1 MYIQKYPNLFKPLK
15 LRGLIIRNRLMSAP
29 NMLFRTIGGRPDEYY
44 VSYIEHKA
52 RGGAGII
59 TLGEA
64 NVVNGG
70 NHTPGMETTREN
82 MAIYSEMVQTV
93 HEHGGAAAVELTH
106 GGRSVN
112 PNFNKDPSKFFG
124 PSDFVNM
131 HGAQIHAMTE
141 ADMEFVIQG
150 YSDTAAYYQQCGFD
164 ILHIHSGHAWLLEQ
178 FLSPIVNERTDSY
191 GGSLENRMRF
201 PLRVLAAI
209 RERVGANQV
218 VTVRISGSERVP
230 DGFTPEDMAIYL
242 AKAQEYVDMVEVSSE
257 LMPYTFGP
265 TFMPHGQNVELAE
278 RIKKTGLVSIP
289 VFAIGSI
296 VSPEQAEEIISSG
309 KADGVAM
316 SRALIADPYLPK
328 KAMDAR
334 EDEIRPCLRCL
345 NCTDSDNMYRHFVC
359 SVNPLTAHEM
369 RLGFGED
376 IGLAKHPKKVLVI
389 GGGPAGLQAAI
400 TAHERGHEVVLCEA
414 TGTLGGMLRFTDTDK
429 VKFDLKRFKDYLVNK
444 AKSSGIHILL
454 NTEASQE
461 LIDSVRPDNIV
472 VATGAAPVIPTSI
485 SGFENARH
493 ATALYFDPKFEVAD
507 EVVIVGGGLIGIEA
521 AMHLTRLGKK
531 VTVLE
536 VTDEI
541 IRDAKAVY
549 KISLLMQLQ
558 DTPTVTVVT
567 NAAVSEIQ
575 KDGVVYEK
583 DGKTQK
589 ASGGTVL
596 YAVGMRSNEAPY
608 FDLYDK
614 APFVSIVGDAKK
626 VGKVDGAVHG
636 GYFAGRDVG
645 AV

>member
-29 NMLFRTIGGRPDEYY
+29 NMLFRTIDGRPDEYY

-52 RGGAGII
+52 RGGAGIVS
-59 TLGEA
+59 LGEA
-64 NVVNGG
+64 NVADGG
-70 NHTPGMETTREN
+70 NHTPGMETTQEN
-82 MAIYSEMVQTV
+82 MAIYAEMARAV

-106 GGRSVN
+106 GGHSIK
-112 PNFNKDPSKFFG
+112 PQFNNDPSKFFG
-124 PSDFVNM
+124 PVDFVNM

-141 ADMEFVIQG
+141 ADMEYVIRG
-150 YSDTAAYYQQCGFD
+150 YSDTAAYYQACGFD

-178 FLSPIVNERTDSY
+178 FLSPVVNKRTDNY

-201 PLRVLAAI
+201 PIRVLEEI
-209 RERVGANQV
+209 RRRVGPQQV
-218 VTVRISGSERVP
+218 VTIRISGSERTP

-242 AKAQEYVDMVEVSSE
+242 VKAQEYVDMVEVSSE
-257 LMPYTFGP
+257 HMPYTFGP

-278 RIKKTGLVSIP
+278 RIKKTGLVRIP

-296 VSPEQAEEIISSG
+296 VSPEQAEEIIASG
-309 KADGVAM
+309 RADGVAM

-376 IGLAKHPKKVLVI
+376 IGTAAHKKKVLVV

-414 TGTLGGMLRFTDTDK
+414 TDSLGGMLRFTDNDT
-429 VKFDLKRFKDYLVNK
+429 VKLDLRRFKNYLVNK

-454 NTEASQE
+454 NTECSQE
-461 LIDSVRPDNIV
+461 LVDSVRPDNII
-472 VATGAAPVIPTSI
+472 VATGAEPVVPTGI

-493 ATALYFDPKFEVAD
+493 ATAIYFDPSFTPAND
-507 EVVIVGGGLIGIEA
+507 IVIVGGGLIGVEA
-521 AMHLTRLGKK
+521 AMHLARLGKK
-531 VTVLE
+531 ITILE
-536 VTDEI
+536 MADEI
-541 IRDAKAVY
+541 ARDAKAVY
-549 KISLLMQLQ
+549 KISLLMQLH
-558 DTPTVTVVT
+558 DSKDITVVT
-567 NAAVSEIQ
+567 NAAVTEIQ

-583 DGKTQK
+583 DGKSVK
-589 ASGGTVL
+589 AAGGTVL
-596 YAVGMRSNEAPY
+596 YAVGMRSNETPY

-614 APFVSIVGDAKK
+614 APYVNIIGDAKK
-626 VGKVDGAVHG
+626 VGKVDGAIHG
-636 GYFAGRDVG
+636 GFFAGIDVG